1 MTITDI
7 HGRISNIAMLFFLI
21 LSLWGFFR
29 FFRKQGLDP
38 SYWGALAIGEGIIL
52 VQAVLGA
59 YLWIVGTRPARGIHV
74 LYGLVALAIIP
85 TVYTYT
91 KGQDSRADGHPAVES
106 QRPERLRFA
115 RFEKLFR
122 FEPIPAGLYQNA
134 AH

>member
-1 MTITDI
+1 MTITDL
-7 HGRISNIAMLFFLI
+7 HGRISNIALLFFFI

-52 VQAVLGA
+52 IQSLLGV
-59 YLWIVGTRPARGIHV
+59 YLWIIGARPARGIHI

-91 KGQDSRADGHPAVES
+91 KGQDSRADILVYASTTLFTVG
-106 QRPERLRFA
+106 L
-115 RFEKLFR
+115 LFR
-122 FEPIPAGLYQNA
+122 AMSTGMEVF
-134 AH
+134 